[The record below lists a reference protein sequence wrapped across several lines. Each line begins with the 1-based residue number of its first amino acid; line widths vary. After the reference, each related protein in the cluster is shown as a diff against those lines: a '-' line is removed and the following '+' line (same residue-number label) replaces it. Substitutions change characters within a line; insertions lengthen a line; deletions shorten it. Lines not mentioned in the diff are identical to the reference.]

1 MARHDQVRSLSE
13 QYIQCRA
20 LVSPT
25 PLWFADPSESAKET
39 AADMAAFGFD
49 AAPILPAS
57 SFRFVTVSLLAGAH
71 PDGATDSVA
80 QPIQAA
86 NVLGV
91 EAPLADAIEL
101 LHSEPFFFIQ
111 LRREIVGIVTRADL
125 SHAAVS
131 AYAFQLLMSVESGL
145 DSLIPSYAP
154 SSKWLDEILIK
165 DAKKIRD
172 VFATRERF
180 NAESTLFDAMMLRHR
195 IEILEALPSL
205 HKDVVNEETGDLF
218 ARRGKEKET
227 RPLDHLRNTL
237 AHGGSILHAFSD
249 PKEAIEILHM
259 VESLAQRIWS
269 LVEGREQL
277 WNAYG
282 MTILSWSLPTS
293 TILNGPQAADTL
305 SVQWP
310 IFGISACNPFDR
322 ELSDNRNEQRTQRL
336 ALAIAKRATSYWI
349 GDGTAFDRTYS
360 ERTVFAEGLNID
372 TALWLGNTFG
382 QRAIFRVDA
391 ESVTAIGCRT
401 GSSIQTWRR
410 HWAHSTG
417 PTIIADSGTGMSS
430 RSSAGALTSR
440 CSGREN

>member
-1 MARHDQVRSLSE
+1 MATLDQVRTLSE
-13 QYIQCRA
+13 QHIQCSA

-25 PLWFADPSESAKET
+25 PLWFADPSESAAEA

-49 AAPILPAS
+49 AAPISPAS
-57 SFRFVTVSLLAGAH
+57 SFRFVTETALAAAQ
-71 PDGATDSVA
+71 PDGTTDSVA

-86 NVLGV
+86 NVLCM

-101 LHSEPFFFIQ
+101 LRYEPFFFIQ

-131 AYAFQLLMSVESGL
+131 AYAFQSLMSVETGL

-154 SSKWLDEILIK
+154 RRVWLDEILRK
-165 DAKKIRD
+165 DSKKIRD
-172 VFATRERF
+172 VFTTRQQF

-205 HKDVVNEETGDLF
+205 HKDVVTEETEDLF
-218 ARRGKEKET
+218 VRRGREKET

-237 AHGGSILHAFSD
+237 AHGGSILHAFPD

-269 LVEGREQL
+269 LVDGREQL
-277 WNAYG
+277 WRAYG
-282 MTILSWSLPTS
+282 MTILSYSLPTP
-293 TILNGPQAADTL
+293 TILNGPLAADTFPM
-305 SVQWP
+305 QWP

-322 ELSDNRNEQRTQRL
+322 ELSEKRNEQRTQRL
-336 ALAIAKRATSYWI
+336 ALAVARRATNHWI
-349 GDGTAFDRTYS
+349 GDGAALDGTYT
-360 ERTVFAEGLNID
+360 EPTVFAEGLDID
-372 TALWLGNTFG
+372 TAIGLGTRFG

-391 ESVTAIGCRT
+391 ETVAAIVCRT
-401 GSSIQTWRR
+401 GTAIHTWYRY
-410 HWAHSTG
+410 WDHSAG
-417 PTIIADSGTGMSS
+417 PTRIS
-430 RSSAGALTSR
+430 
-440 CSGREN
+440 